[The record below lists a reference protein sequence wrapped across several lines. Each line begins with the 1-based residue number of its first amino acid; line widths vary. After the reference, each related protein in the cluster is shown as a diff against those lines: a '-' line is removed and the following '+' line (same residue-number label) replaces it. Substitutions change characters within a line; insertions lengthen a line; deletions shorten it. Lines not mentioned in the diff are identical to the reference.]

1 MKLSEIDKQGPHKET
16 NLVFLRR
23 DGEILLAMKKR
34 GFGAGRWNGAGGKV
48 ETGETVEEAAHREVR
63 EEIGVDACTL
73 AEVARLRFYFAPGA
87 KGADGVESPAWAIQC
102 AVYVCEDWDGEP
114 IETEEMAPQWYP
126 VDAVPYDAMWPDDRM
141 WLPQV
146 LAGQRVE
153 AEFLFGEGD
162 EVLDARVDERA

>member
-1 MKLSEIDKQGPHKET
+1 MKLSDIDRRGPHKET

-48 ETGETVEEAAHREVR
+48 EPGESVEEAAQREVR
-63 EEIGVDACTL
+63 EEIGVDACSL
-73 AEVARLRFYFAPGA
+73 AEVARLMFYFVDGA
-87 KGADGVESPAWAIQC
+87 KGADGVKSPGKPIRC
-102 AVYVCEDWDGEP
+102 TVYVCEGWDGEP

-126 VDAVPYDAMWPDDRM
+126 IDSVPYDSMWPDDRM

-146 LAGQRVE
+146 LAGQCVE

-162 EVLDARVDERA
+162 EVLDARVDERV